1 MNMKK
6 NAIIINVNYE
16 IDEKN
21 IKNNANVIAK
31 IMATIV
37 DYFVTFSYIVLNILI
52 LHFVLC
58 LRS

>member
-37 DYFVTFSYIVLNILI
+37 DYFVIFSYIVLNILI